1 MRDLRARLG
10 DSMMEMQCLGRSRMS
25 GLISHV
31 CVMPKVNSEYMR
43 QAQAMNINK
52 IKILKLN
59 IKDKC
64 S

>member
-1 MRDLRARLG
+1 
-10 DSMMEMQCLGRSRMS
+10 MEMQCLGRSRMS